1 MSKSITMGDL
11 EIKFFTTNELSKN
24 EGYTTTPNN
33 SNKIAIWGNK
43 IIEEKEKPK
52 DKNTVAKEL
61 GYKSSV
67 NSDIY
72 YNEKDKTY
80 YKWDNNKKTFMLLIN
95 AVEIY
100 PNGSYKTESGTLV
113 SYKGE
118 SSYLNRK
125 GERIFRTAYGA
136 KMKDESQIRNY
147 MCDIKG
153 LESTRRRGIYFDKNS
168 NSYYQWDSEKRNFV
182 KSEIQDVSQYGD
194 YKKNNKYYASNNK
207 EMSEKEYKA
216 IRSNI
221 APTSEPDIYM
231 NYSTQKYYRWNDTTK
246 NFEQFDPDAKKKEFL
261 KQKPDGIIESFSQG
275 KQGDCWLLASLMSIN
290 SSQKG
295 KELLKEIIKLEE
307 NGNITISLKGANKV
321 YTITEEE
328 INAAVKKG
336 TYAFGDKDVV
346 AIELAVEKYRT
357 ECAENTDSRNPY
369 SLDYVGSYSPG
380 MMLYGGRTRNA
391 LELLTGKKATQIQ
404 RANDDNLIMIDNKAI
419 IGKMDENTLK
429 KYFDNPNNVIT
440 VSLYTDLNGASGHAS
455 QFVKY
460 DEKNVYLKDPES
472 ENDELISIPKE
483 EFYKNLYNISY
494 SNLSEPID
502 KKLSMSRYV
511 KYIMSDEARKYLES
525 KKQ

>member
-1 MSKSITMGDL
+1 
-11 EIKFFTTNELSKN
+11 
-24 EGYTTTPNN
+24 
-33 SNKIAIWGNK
+33 
-43 IIEEKEKPK
+43 
-52 DKNTVAKEL
+52 
-61 GYKSSV
+61 
-67 NSDIY
+67 
-72 YNEKDKTY
+72 
-80 YKWDNNKKTFMLLIN
+80 
-95 AVEIY
+95 
-100 PNGSYKTESGTLV
+100 
-113 SYKGE
+113 
-118 SSYLNRK
+118 
-125 GERIFRTAYGA
+125 
-136 KMKDESQIRNY
+136 
-147 MCDIKG
+147 
-153 LESTRRRGIYFDKNS
+153 
-168 NSYYQWDSEKRNFV
+168 
-182 KSEIQDVSQYGD
+182 
-194 YKKNNKYYASNNK
+194 
-207 EMSEKEYKA
+207 
-216 IRSNI
+216 
-221 APTSEPDIYM
+221 M
-231 NYSTQKYYRWNDTTK
+231 NYSTQKYYRWNDTTR

-391 LELLTGKKATQIQ
+391 LELLTGKKTTQIQ
-404 RANDDNLIMIDNKAI
+404 RVNDDNLIMIDNKAI